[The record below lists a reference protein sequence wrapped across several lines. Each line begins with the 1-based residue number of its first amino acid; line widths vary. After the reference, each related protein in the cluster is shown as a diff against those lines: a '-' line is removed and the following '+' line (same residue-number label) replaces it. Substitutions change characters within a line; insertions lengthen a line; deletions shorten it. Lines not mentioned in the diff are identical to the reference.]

1 MSDSN
6 KEIEDMKK
14 EAARHA
20 KEEARKRLAAKHEME
35 MSNGV
40 QEEKE
45 KALPK
50 DGEVSIEEAKHHAV
64 EAALAKQK
72 AKENESSSEEKAK
85 AAAAAK
91 AKAAALAKQK
101 AKENE
106 SPSEEKAKAAA
117 AAKAKAAALAKQK
130 AKENESPSE
139 EKAKAAAAAKAK
151 AKAAAIAKQKAKEN
165 ESSSEEKAK
174 AAAAAKAKA
183 AALAKRKAK
192 ENESPSEEEKA
203 KAAAAAK
210 AKAAAL
216 AKQKA
221 KENESPSEEEKAKA
235 KAKAVAAAKAKAAAL
250 AKQKVSKE
258 GTTSNDE
265 KAKAI
270 AAAKAKAAAAA
281 KAKGAVGKKEE
292 EMKQEE
298 PSPNQPYLDAYVE
311 IIKEKMDENS
321 LEDYYINKLSKDVP
335 TLVVKLERYYEVMEL
350 LRGHEGLAFD
360 YMSELHATDFVTHME
375 VYVHLFSYGKKQSV
389 AVKVKMDR
397 ESPRVASI
405 APLWSGADWPER
417 EAYDLLGVTFEGH
430 PNLTR
435 ILMPDDWAGHP
446 LRKDYEPLDVEV

>member
-40 QEEKE
+40 QEEKK

-50 DGEVSIEEAKHHAV
+50 DSEVSIEEAKHHAV
-64 EAALAKQK
+64 EVALAKQE
-72 AKENESSSEEKAK
+72 AKESEPPSEEKAK

-130 AKENESPSE
+130 AKES
-139 EKAKAAAAAKAK
+139 
-151 AKAAAIAKQKAKEN
+151 
-165 ESSSEEKAK
+165 
-174 AAAAAKAKA
+174 
-183 AALAKRKAK
+183 
-192 ENESPSEEEKA
+192 ESPSEEEKA

-221 KENESPSEEEKAKA
+221 KENESPSEEEKEKA

-265 KAKAI
+265 KVKAI

-281 KAKGAVGKKEE
+281 KAKGAVGKREE

-298 PSPNQPYLDAYVE
+298 PSSNQPYLDAYVE

-435 ILMPDDWAGHP
+435 ILMPEDWAGHP